1 MFKAIYKISSNVT
14 MTAIRLGLIG
24 MMPLM
29 IVGSFAVLVNNLPL
43 PIFQELMA
51 RSFGEGW
58 KDIAVSIYNGTTQIM
73 GIGVLLSISYS
84 VARSRTSVRTGQV
97 NPMIVALISLGCLV
111 TITNTSEQNLTFAQI
126 GPMGL
131 FISVV
136 VAISSTMLFFFFY
149 KYKIFKVKLFT
160 DAADT
165 LLVQAISALEP
176 AAWTFL
182 VFAFVRFVLSLL
194 GVSDLHVFIYDLLRS
209 VFESLQSGLS
219 SALLF
224 VFSSHLFWFCG
235 LHGNNA
241 LENVTQQL
249 WVPKLAEN
257 IAALQSGGVPTEI
270 FTKQFFDVFVFMGG
284 AGATFCLIAALLIG
298 AKSTNTSKL
307 AKISIPLALFNINE
321 TLVYG
326 IPVVFNPFYLVPF
339 LLTPV
344 VLVLVSFLAIAAGIV
359 PVVTHEVV
367 WTTPI
372 LIGGYIATG
381 SWKGALLQLVNFLIG
396 TAIYYPFVRM
406 NEKFKDDANRSVLEK
421 LNAQVNYID
430 NHRIPLILNRPDE
443 VGSLARTLAHDL
455 QHDAVDDKGLFLV
468 FQPQIDN
475 SGCVTG
481 CEALLRW
488 RHEKFGIIPP
498 STTITISEEAEL
510 DDVLNKWIF
519 ETALRQLKN
528 LNDLGYRDIVLSVN
542 ISPLQLH
549 NPEIVVIL
557 QRMIREYD
565 LDPDKIEVELTENIA
580 FDESKESKDVLDKFK
595 KIGVRIAIDDFGMGH
610 TSLLYLRSFE
620 VDTVKLDGSLV
631 KDVLTDQSSADIVSA
646 IINLSNNLG
655 IHVIAEVVETRE
667 QRDKLRELGCH
678 IYQGYYYSR
687 PLEINDFI
695 QFLEAD
701 NCREK

>member
-1 MFKAIYKISSNVT
+1 

-29 IVGSFAVLVNNLPL
+29 IVGSFAVLVNNIPL
-43 PIFQELMA
+43 PIFHQFMLQA
-51 RSFGEGW
+51 FGERW
-58 KDIAVSIYNGTTQIM
+58 KDIGGSIYNGTTQIM

-84 VARSRTSVRTGQV
+84 MARSQVSVRTGQV
-97 NPMIVALISLGCLV
+97 NPLIVALVSLGCLI
-111 TITNTSEQNLTFAQI
+111 TITNTATQSLTFGQI

-131 FISVV
+131 FISVI
-136 VAISSTMLFFFFY
+136 VAISSSMLFFFFY
-149 KYKIFKVKLFT
+149 KYKIFKVRLFT

-182 VFAFVRFVLSLL
+182 VFAFVRFVTSLL
-194 GVSDLHVFIYDLLRS
+194 GVDDLHVFVYDWLKGI
-209 VFESLQSGLS
+209 FESMQSGLS

-257 IAALQSGGVPTEI
+257 IAAVQAGGAPLEI
-270 FTKQFFDVFVFMGG
+270 FSKPFFDVFVFLGG
-284 AGATFCLIAALLIG
+284 SGATFCLIAALLIA

-326 IPVVFNPFYLVPF
+326 IPVVFSPFYLIPF
-339 LLTPV
+339 ILTPV
-344 VLVLVSFLAIAAGIV
+344 ILVIVSYVATALGLVPIITG
-359 PVVTHEVV
+359 EVV

-372 LIGGYIATG
+372 VIGGYVATG
-381 SWKGALLQLVNFLIG
+381 SWKGSVLQIVNFMIG
-396 TAIYYPFVRM
+396 TAIYYPFVKM
-406 NEKFKDDANRSVLEK
+406 NERFKEDANRNVLEK

-443 VGSLARTLAHDL
+443 VGSLARVLANDL
-455 QHDAVDDKGLFLV
+455 QHDAVDDKGLYLV

-475 SGCVTG
+475 DGCVTG

-528 LNDLGYRDIVLSVN
+528 LNDLGYRNIVLSVN

-549 NPEIVVIL
+549 NPEIATIL
-557 QRMIREYD
+557 QKLIKTYN

-580 FDESKESKDVLDKFK
+580 FDESKESKEVLDKFK

-610 TSLLYLRSFE
+610 TSLLYLRSFQ

-631 KDVLTDQSSADIVSA
+631 KDILTDQSSVDIVRA

-655 IHVIAEVVETRE
+655 IHVIAEVVETEE
-667 QRDKLRELGCH
+667 QRDKLKELGCH
-678 IYQGYYYSR
+678 VYQGYYYSR

-695 QFLEAD
+695 QYMET
-701 NCREK
+701 NECRKG